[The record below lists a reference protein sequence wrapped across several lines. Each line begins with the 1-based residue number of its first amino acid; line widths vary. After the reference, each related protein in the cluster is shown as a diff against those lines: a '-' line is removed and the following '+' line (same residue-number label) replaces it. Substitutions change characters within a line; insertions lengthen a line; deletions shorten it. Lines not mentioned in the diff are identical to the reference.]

1 MLFCAKK
8 QTKKK
13 KSSFSH
19 RGKSFEKEEQK
30 DSSNHKGREVLR
42 AFCLIYTRVCLFSL
56 IFSHR
61 RMEEFNDPHF
71 DPIHYV
77 NVAARQCFNDEKK
90 KKNQNQNLL
99 QANDNVELERLLS
112 ELEMRL
118 QLLGEDIS
126 LQLERESQ
134 LGVKRIPTAIGE
146 IEVLEENVES
156 LTNTVKNISRSLD
169 ETEFPSKQSI
179 ERLRKIDEVK
189 SRMERARDTL
199 SEAAGLAELMH
210 SVDSVF
216 NGENVSN
223 MADALVRMK
232 RGLAIVGDVPEFADG
247 RDRIAVLESRLESA
261 ARPALLRALE
271 MDKGVNMSS
280 TTNMV
285 SSSGSRDS
293 IKFARDARDALRS
306 IGKNESIEG
315 AYAEARVV
323 SPAMEFWV
331 AFEEKTYNDGLIM
344 NESSPPNDNN
354 SNNDKKTDEDA
365 ANEAFA
371 NFLPQF
377 YDFVISLIE
386 KEVNWTKSTFP
397 EDVATLVS
405 AGVASLHR
413 AIAKKMQKRLDTLCY
428 GSYYGDGANSNT
440 NFSSSTNNNN
450 DGENNA
456 DIGADLENM
465 MRCRIATT
473 RYATRLCGAL
483 EPCVRRMVTAA
494 MKETASGEDDGT
506 TNALD
511 ESYLM
516 SSSDD
521 EDDDF
526 RNMFMS
532 DVDAAN
538 GANTDGTSAKGDGSN
553 SANNKK
559 SKKREKVAA
568 AVQKFTEALSTVFIP
583 FVKSE
588 KVFPKLESIKL
599 REEIVSLA
607 TSTVD
612 ADDSDGDFLAFSAA
626 IEKTCKS
633 ASKSAMKSF
642 VSCKEYS
649 SGLET
654 VAAVKSIDDSLTRFV
669 KALEGRLKAVRIAI
683 GLDKNIGGA
692 SSSSNK
698 NPEDFIDASLSLLRA
713 TKSVP
718 QTFAD
723 LDARASAT
731 LKQIANESSFA
742 NSGGATSDVDLLRAI
757 GGKKHMDIVFSTQSR
772 LDAGR
777 SRTLAIYLEPYA
789 ESTSASAFSRS
800 NSKNNDKSGIL
811 ASAHSVFPR
820 TADAAVQFRDA
831 CERLVRDCLLHRVR
845 RELENIENEQIWTKM
860 AAQTAH
866 DLPTFS
872 AYPQEKATNSG
883 EYLLSLPTRLE
894 ALVNV
899 VGDDVGSA
907 ASASAGIFG
916 NDDEDED
923 LASIWMERVAEASA
937 TIFLERVKSIRRL
950 SEPGAAQLAAD
961 LEYFSNVVTALT
973 SRPQRGLLAYMQ
985 CASVDADDYARFA
998 RETVEQQQQ
1007 QSAENADSSP
1017 EAFIDHRVV
1026 KQVAAM
1032 RGIAL

>member
-1 MLFCAKK
+1 MSHKRRRALWDSIRFHI
-8 QTKKK
+8 QSGT
-13 KSSFSH
+13 SSFYL
-19 RGKSFEKEEQK
+19 
-30 DSSNHKGREVLR
+30 SSSREVSLFLR
-42 AFCLIYTRVCLFSL
+42 AK
-56 IFSHR
+56 R
-61 RMEEFNDPHF
+61 RERDKRESQRMSSTIEEFNDPRF

-77 NVAARQCFNDEKK
+77 NAAARQ
-90 KKNQNQNLL
+90 L
-99 QANDNVELERLLS
+99 QKGSSISSTTTSVGGTKEDDALERLLS

-118 QLLGEDIS
+118 QLLGEDVS

-156 LTNTVKNISRSLD
+156 LTNAVKDISRSLD

-271 MDKGVNMSS
+271 MDKGVSGAS
-280 TTNMV
+280 NMV
-285 SSSGSRDS
+285 SSGNRDS

-323 SPAMEFWV
+323 SPAMDFWV
-331 AFEEKTYNDGLIM
+331 AFEEKTHNDGLIM
-344 NESSPPNDNN
+344 NESSPNN
-354 SNNDKKTDEDA
+354 TDKKTDEDA

-386 KEVNWTKSTFP
+386 KEVNWTKNTFP

-428 GSYYGDGANSNT
+428 GSYYGDGTTSSGAMNS
-440 NFSSSTNNNN
+440 SNNN

-465 MRCRIATT
+465 TRCRVATT
-473 RYATRLCGAL
+473 RYATRLCRAL
-483 EPCVRRMVTAA
+483 EPCVRKMVTAA
-494 MKETASGEDDGT
+494 MKESANANGEDNSNT
-506 TNALD
+506 TALD
-511 ESYLM
+511 ESYLL

-521 EDDDF
+521 EDDDLRYRF
-526 RNMFMS
+526 AIDIDHGSGMNADS
-532 DVDAAN
+532 AN
-538 GANTDGTSAKGDGSN
+538 AKGDGSDN

-559 SKKREKVAA
+559 SKKREKVTM

-583 FVKSE
+583 FIKSE

-599 REEIVSLA
+599 REEIISLA
-607 TSTVD
+607 AATVD
-612 ADDSDGDFLAFSAA
+612 PDDFDGDFLAFSAA

-683 GLDKNIGGA
+683 GLDKSIGSA
-692 SSSSNK
+692 SGKGSSK

-723 LDARASAT
+723 LDARASVT
-731 LKQIANESSFA
+731 LKQIASESSFTK
-742 NSGGATSDVDLLRAI
+742 SGGTITDVDFLRAI
-757 GGKKHMDIVFSTQSR
+757 AGKEHLDLVFSMQSR

-777 SRTLAIYLEPYA
+777 SRALVSYLEPYA
-789 ESTSASAFSRS
+789 ESLSASVLLRN
-800 NSKNNDKSGIL
+800 NSKSNEESII

-845 RELENIENEQIWTKM
+845 RELENIEKEQIWTKM
-860 AAQTAH
+860 AAKTAH

-894 ALVNV
+894 ALVSV
-899 VGDDVGSA
+899 VGDDFGADASGSA
-907 ASASAGIFG
+907 GVFS
-916 NDDEDED
+916 NDDEDDD

-1007 QSAENADSSP
+1007 QQSAENADSLS
-1017 EAFIDHRVV
+1017 EAFIDHRIV

>member
-1 MLFCAKK
+1 MSHKRRRALWDSIRFHI
-8 QTKKK
+8 QSGT
-13 KSSFSH
+13 SSFYL
-19 RGKSFEKEEQK
+19 
-30 DSSNHKGREVLR
+30 SSSREVSLFLR
-42 AFCLIYTRVCLFSL
+42 AK
-56 IFSHR
+56 R
-61 RMEEFNDPHF
+61 RERDKRESQRMSSTIEEFNDPRF

-77 NVAARQCFNDEKK
+77 NAAARQ
-90 KKNQNQNLL
+90 L
-99 QANDNVELERLLS
+99 QKGSSISSTTTSVGGTKEDDALERLLS

-118 QLLGEDIS
+118 QLLGEDVS

-156 LTNTVKNISRSLD
+156 LTNAVKDISRSLD

-271 MDKGVNMSS
+271 MDKGVSGAS
-280 TTNMV
+280 NMV
-285 SSSGSRDS
+285 SSGNRDS

-323 SPAMEFWV
+323 SPAMDFWV
-331 AFEEKTYNDGLIM
+331 AFEEKTHNDGLIM
-344 NESSPPNDNN
+344 NESSPNN
-354 SNNDKKTDEDA
+354 TDKKTDEDA

-386 KEVNWTKSTFP
+386 KEVNWTKNTFP

-428 GSYYGDGANSNT
+428 GSYYGDGTTSSGAMNS
-440 NFSSSTNNNN
+440 SNNN

-465 MRCRIATT
+465 TRCRVATT
-473 RYATRLCGAL
+473 RYATRLCRAL
-483 EPCVRRMVTAA
+483 EPCVRKMVTAA
-494 MKETASGEDDGT
+494 MKESANANGEDNSNT
-506 TNALD
+506 TALD
-511 ESYLM
+511 ESYLL

-521 EDDDF
+521 EDDDLRYRF
-526 RNMFMS
+526 AIDIDHGSGMNADS
-532 DVDAAN
+532 AN
-538 GANTDGTSAKGDGSN
+538 AKGDGSDN

-559 SKKREKVAA
+559 SKKREKVTM

-599 REEIVSLA
+599 REEIISLA
-607 TSTVD
+607 AATVD
-612 ADDSDGDFLAFSAA
+612 PDDFDGDFLAFSAA

-683 GLDKNIGGA
+683 GLDKSIGSA
-692 SSSSNK
+692 SGKGSSK

-723 LDARASAT
+723 LDARASVT
-731 LKQIANESSFA
+731 LKQIASESSFTK
-742 NSGGATSDVDLLRAI
+742 SGGAITDVDFLRAI
-757 GGKKHMDIVFSTQSR
+757 GGKEHLDLVFSMQSR

-777 SRTLAIYLEPYA
+777 SRALVSYLEPYA
-789 ESTSASAFSRS
+789 ESSSASVLSRN
-800 NSKNNDKSGIL
+800 NSKSNEESII

-845 RELENIENEQIWTKM
+845 RELENIEKEQIWTKM
-860 AAQTAH
+860 AAKTAH

-894 ALVNV
+894 ALVSV
-899 VGDDVGSA
+899 VGDDFGADASGSA
-907 ASASAGIFG
+907 GVFS
-916 NDDEDED
+916 NDDEDDD

-1007 QSAENADSSP
+1007 QQSAENADSLS
-1017 EAFIDHRVV
+1017 EAFIDHRIV

>member
-1 MLFCAKK
+1 
-8 QTKKK
+8 
-13 KSSFSH
+13 
-19 RGKSFEKEEQK
+19 
-30 DSSNHKGREVLR
+30 
-42 AFCLIYTRVCLFSL
+42 
-56 IFSHR
+56 
-61 RMEEFNDPHF
+61 MEEFNDPRF

-77 NVAARQCFNDEKK
+77 NVAARQCFNNDEKK
-90 KKNQNQNLL
+90 KHL
-99 QANDNVELERLLS
+99 QHKANDITDENVELERLLS

-280 TTNMV
+280 STTMV

-331 AFEEKTYNDGLIM
+331 AFEEKTYNDGLMM
-344 NESSPPNDNN
+344 NENSPPNDTN

-440 NFSSSTNNNN
+440 NFSSNSTNNNN

-483 EPCVRRMVTAA
+483 EPCVRKMVTAA

-526 RNMFMS
+526 RNRFTS

-553 SANNKK
+553 FANNKK

-612 ADDSDGDFLAFSAA
+612 ADDFDGDFLAFSAA

-633 ASKSAMKSF
+633 ASK
-642 VSCKEYS
+642 
-649 SGLET
+649 T
-654 VAAVKSIDDSLTRFV
+654 VKSIDDSLTRFV

-757 GGKKHMDIVFSTQSR
+757 GGKKHVDIVFSTQSR

-789 ESTSASAFSRS
+789 ESTSASSFSGN

-1007 QSAENADSSP
+1007 QQSTENADSSP
-1017 EAFIDHRVV
+1017 EAFIDHRIV

>member
-1 MLFCAKK
+1 
-8 QTKKK
+8 
-13 KSSFSH
+13 
-19 RGKSFEKEEQK
+19 
-30 DSSNHKGREVLR
+30 
-42 AFCLIYTRVCLFSL
+42 
-56 IFSHR
+56 
-61 RMEEFNDPHF
+61 MEEFNDPRF

-90 KKNQNQNLL
+90 KKKNQNHQNL
-99 QANDNVELERLLS
+99 QKANDDNDVELERLLS

-280 TTNMV
+280 STTMV

-323 SPAMEFWV
+323 SPAMDFWV

-344 NESSPPNDNN
+344 NENSPPNDTN

-440 NFSSSTNNNN
+440 NFSSNSTNNNN

-483 EPCVRRMVTAA
+483 EPCVRKMVTAA

-526 RNMFMS
+526 RNRFTS

-612 ADDSDGDFLAFSAA
+612 VDDFDGDFLAFSAA

-757 GGKKHMDIVFSTQSR
+757 GGKKYMDIVFSTQSR

-789 ESTSASAFSRS
+789 ESTSASAFSRN

-1007 QSAENADSSP
+1007 QQSAENADSSP
-1017 EAFIDHRVV
+1017 EAFIDHRIV

>member
-1 MLFCAKK
+1 MSHKRRRALWDSIRFHI
-8 QTKKK
+8 QSGT
-13 KSSFSH
+13 SSFYL
-19 RGKSFEKEEQK
+19 
-30 DSSNHKGREVLR
+30 SSSREVSLFLR
-42 AFCLIYTRVCLFSL
+42 AK
-56 IFSHR
+56 R
-61 RMEEFNDPHF
+61 RERDKRESQRMSSTIEEFNDPRF

-77 NVAARQCFNDEKK
+77 NAAARQ
-90 KKNQNQNLL
+90 L
-99 QANDNVELERLLS
+99 QKGSSISSTTTSVGGTKEDDALERLLS

-118 QLLGEDIS
+118 QLLGEDVS

-156 LTNTVKNISRSLD
+156 LTNAVKDISRSLD

-271 MDKGVNMSS
+271 MDKGVSGAS
-280 TTNMV
+280 NMV
-285 SSSGSRDS
+285 SSGNRDS

-323 SPAMEFWV
+323 SPAMDFWV
-331 AFEEKTYNDGLIM
+331 AFEEKTHNDGLIM
-344 NESSPPNDNN
+344 NESSPNN
-354 SNNDKKTDEDA
+354 TDKKTDEDA

-386 KEVNWTKSTFP
+386 KEVNWTKNTFP

-428 GSYYGDGANSNT
+428 GSYYGDGTTSSGAMNS
-440 NFSSSTNNNN
+440 SNNN

-465 MRCRIATT
+465 TRCRVATT
-473 RYATRLCGAL
+473 RYATRLCRAL
-483 EPCVRRMVTAA
+483 EPCVRKMVTAA
-494 MKETASGEDDGT
+494 MKESANANGEDNSNT
-506 TNALD
+506 TALD
-511 ESYLM
+511 ESYLL

-521 EDDDF
+521 EDDDLRYRF
-526 RNMFMS
+526 AIDIDHGSGMNADS
-532 DVDAAN
+532 AN
-538 GANTDGTSAKGDGSN
+538 AKGDGSDN

-559 SKKREKVAA
+559 SKKREKVTM

-583 FVKSE
+583 FIKSE

-599 REEIVSLA
+599 REEIISLA
-607 TSTVD
+607 AATVD
-612 ADDSDGDFLAFSAA
+612 PDDFDGDFLAFSAA

-683 GLDKNIGGA
+683 GLDKSIGSA
-692 SSSSNK
+692 SGKGSSK

-723 LDARASAT
+723 LDARASVT
-731 LKQIANESSFA
+731 LKQIASESSFTK
-742 NSGGATSDVDLLRAI
+742 SGGAITDVDFLRAI
-757 GGKKHMDIVFSTQSR
+757 AGKEHLDLVFSMQSR

-777 SRTLAIYLEPYA
+777 SRALVSYLEPYA
-789 ESTSASAFSRS
+789 ESLSASVLSRN
-800 NSKNNDKSGIL
+800 NSKSNEESII

-845 RELENIENEQIWTKM
+845 RELENIEKEQIWTKM
-860 AAQTAH
+860 AAKTAH

-894 ALVNV
+894 ALVSV
-899 VGDDVGSA
+899 VGDDFGADASGSA
-907 ASASAGIFG
+907 GVFS
-916 NDDEDED
+916 NDDEDDD

-1007 QSAENADSSP
+1007 QQSAENADSLS
-1017 EAFIDHRVV
+1017 EAFIDHRIV

>member
-1 MLFCAKK
+1 M
-8 QTKKK
+8 
-13 KSSFSH
+13 SH
-19 RGKSFEKEEQK
+19 IKEELW
-30 DSSNHKGREVLR
+30 DSIRFHIQSGTPFYLSSSREVSLFLR
-42 AFCLIYTRVCLFSL
+42 AK
-56 IFSHR
+56 R
-61 RMEEFNDPHF
+61 RERDKRESQRMSSTIEEFNDPRF

-77 NVAARQCFNDEKK
+77 NAAARQ
-90 KKNQNQNLL
+90 L
-99 QANDNVELERLLS
+99 QKGSSISSTTTSVGGTKEDDALERLLS

-118 QLLGEDIS
+118 QLLGEDVS

-156 LTNTVKNISRSLD
+156 LTNAVKDISRSLD

-271 MDKGVNMSS
+271 MDKGVSGAS
-280 TTNMV
+280 NMV
-285 SSSGSRDS
+285 SSGNRDS

-323 SPAMEFWV
+323 SPAMDFWV
-331 AFEEKTYNDGLIM
+331 AFEEKTHNDGLIM
-344 NESSPPNDNN
+344 NESSPNN
-354 SNNDKKTDEDA
+354 TDKKTDEDA

-386 KEVNWTKSTFP
+386 KEVNWTKNTFP

-428 GSYYGDGANSNT
+428 GSYYGDGTTSSGAMNS
-440 NFSSSTNNNN
+440 SNNN

-465 MRCRIATT
+465 TRCRVATT
-473 RYATRLCGAL
+473 RYATRLCRAL
-483 EPCVRRMVTAA
+483 EPCVRKMVTAA
-494 MKETASGEDDGT
+494 MKESANANGEDNSNT
-506 TNALD
+506 TALD
-511 ESYLM
+511 ESYLL

-521 EDDDF
+521 EDDDLRYRF
-526 RNMFMS
+526 AIDIDHGSGMNADS
-532 DVDAAN
+532 AN
-538 GANTDGTSAKGDGSN
+538 AKGDGSDN

-559 SKKREKVAA
+559 SKKREKVTM

-583 FVKSE
+583 FIKSE

-599 REEIVSLA
+599 REEIISLA
-607 TSTVD
+607 AATVD
-612 ADDSDGDFLAFSAA
+612 PDDFDGDFLAFSAA

-683 GLDKNIGGA
+683 GLDKSIGSA
-692 SSSSNK
+692 SGKGSSK

-723 LDARASAT
+723 LDARASVT
-731 LKQIANESSFA
+731 LKQIASESSFTK
-742 NSGGATSDVDLLRAI
+742 SGGAITDVDFLRAI
-757 GGKKHMDIVFSTQSR
+757 GGKEHLDLVFSMQSR

-777 SRTLAIYLEPYA
+777 SRALVSYLEPYA
-789 ESTSASAFSRS
+789 ESSSASVLSRN
-800 NSKNNDKSGIL
+800 NSKSNEESII

-845 RELENIENEQIWTKM
+845 RELENIEKEQIWTKM
-860 AAQTAH
+860 AAKTAH

-894 ALVNV
+894 ALVSV
-899 VGDDVGSA
+899 VGDDFGADASGSA
-907 ASASAGIFG
+907 GVFS
-916 NDDEDED
+916 NDDEDDD

-1007 QSAENADSSP
+1007 QQSAENADSLS
-1017 EAFIDHRVV
+1017 EAFIDHRIV